1 MKRIALLAAW
11 ALLAC
16 GDDEAPGEAAEL
28 WTRIQELGYRSFAR
42 VPGFESRKPSG
53 APHGDNVDVFMNEV
67 AAEVLRT
74 GTATAAWPDGTLF
87 VKDGFHDD
95 GTLDVVTAMEKREG
109 AWFWAEWSAAGK
121 STYSGTPEVCTD
133 CHGSGRDF
141 TRGVSLP

>member
-1 MKRIALLAAW
+1 MKRIALVAAW

-28 WTRIQELGYRSFAR
+28 WTRIQDLEYRSFAR
-42 VPGFESRKPSG
+42 VPGFETRKPSG

-74 GTATAAWPDGTLF
+74 ATPTNAWPDGTLF
-87 VKDGFHDD
+87 VKDGFDDD
-95 GTLDVVTAMEKREG
+95 GTLDVVTAMEKRQG
-109 AWFWAEWSAAGK
+109 AWFWAEWTSAGTSK
-121 STYSGTPEVCTD
+121 YSGTPEVCTD
-133 CHGSGRDF
+133 CHGSGSDF